1 MLKKYIIII
10 HYFLN
15 IIFLRIIK
23 RIKLT
28 IKKTFLIIKKKS
40 KSNSHKIINQAINKR
55 NQFKMT
61 YFIFFSLINCILAE
75 KIFSYRNL
83 INDNIIDLVINGRGN
98 QKVVGSRLFP
108 DEVYLNG
115 KLIDLNNN
123 GYILINEHNENNKVS
138 LIWKKKLNSCENLFE
153 SCINIVEIDLSK
165 FDTSR
170 VTSMARMFNECEK
183 LELINFGNINTSSV
197 SDMSMM
203 FQNCEGLEELDLKR
217 FDTPNLKSMDYMF
230 SGAKSIYILDIT
242 SFDTSQVTSMEGLFF
257 DMRYL
262 SSLDLSKMN
271 TSKVTNMNHL
281 FSSCFA
287 LITIDLSTFDTSK
300 VQTMDSMFLLCSS
313 LEEIILTNFDT
324 SSVTNMNNMF
334 GLTESLIS
342 LDLSNFNTSKVQNME
357 SMFYCCS
364 QLKYINLTGFDI
376 YNTYNMRFMFYGCS
390 SLTSLDLS
398 SFIFQQADAAYLFYE
413 SKSLKKIIF
422 SKKYKIVEIAHNMFN
437 GCSSLISVDLYN
449 FDFGIVD
456 NLDYLFYGCSSL
468 VSIDLSYI
476 DTFQVSTMIYMFYGC
491 NSLRTLNFSNWI
503 TSSVTTLESMF
514 YDCSALI
521 SLDLSSFDTSL
532 VVNMKDLFFNCLS
545 LTSINLKSFDT
556 SKVTDMQSMF
566 HGCTSLL
573 SLDLSSFDTSNVVDM
588 QTMFYNC
595 YELTFLNLSNFNTK
609 NVKKFDSMFSGC
621 KNLGYIDFYNYR
633 EESLESLNN
642 IFYDIPD
649 NLNFCIDESNA
660 ESKSQILNE
669 LSNLK
674 CLVKDCSNEWYK
686 NKSRIIYNTN
696 ECIESC
702 LNDEINQ
709 YEYNYFCYSKCPKG
723 THSLKNNKYF
733 CEDNVSKCIK
743 QSLFINA
750 KDGSCLENCNS
761 DEFFR
766 NICTL
771 NENSDDSK
779 ETIINIIENDI
790 KDGLM
795 NILLE
800 ELTKGEKKELIQK
813 VNDTLY
819 HITSS
824 YNQNIKKYENIS
836 SIKLGECENILKEK
850 YNIFKNETLI
860 IFKIERNIEGM
871 LIPLIEY
878 EIFDPTTKKKL
889 DLNYCKNINITIH
902 IPVNINESILFKH
915 DPSNPYYN
923 DICYIYKN
931 ENGMYI
937 TLYDRKEEYFKNKLY
952 LCPFNC
958 IYNKYDSDN
967 KEVICHCKIQNVNS
981 LSENN
986 SDNIIYNLTNVKR
999 FFNLKVMKCFK
1010 LIFTKEG
1017 FLNNF
1022 GNHII
1027 MLIIFFYIISVIYF
1041 FTKGINIIFGQIEEI
1056 VMLKKLN
1063 DDLKI
1068 NSKKVNDKEFI
1079 ENSTCVISSSSKK
1092 SFNKNNPI
1100 YKIDTENKISLD
1112 INNSKDILNN
1122 KIKNRNDQ
1130 IDVEKYKSYNDYE
1143 LNIISFGEA
1152 LEFDKRTF
1160 LEFYFSLI
1168 KLKHILIFTFNKKKD
1183 YNPYIIK
1190 ICLFLFMFAFLIF
1203 TNTLFFNDNT
1213 IHEIYINK
1221 KYKLSYFFPQLI
1233 YSIIIYSIIN
1243 DIIKLYSLSQKDI
1256 LEIKYVKNKS
1266 NLTAKFVNVAKCLN
1280 IKFICFFIFSF
1291 IFLFLFWFYL
1301 SSFCAVFKNMQIYL
1315 FLNVL
1320 ISFLLLLIFPFIS
1333 CLFPCF
1339 FRIPS
1344 LRGPGENLYKISQI
1358 IQLL

>member
-1 MLKKYIIII
+1 MRKLKFITIKYIFYKFKIVEKEYNKKLFFEYNFFKNYKMHQINNKD
-10 HYFLN
+10 N
-15 IIFLRIIK
+15 ISYNSKK
-23 RIKLT
+23 RKI
-28 IKKTFLIIKKKS
+28 
-40 KSNSHKIINQAINKR
+40 NSHKIINQTINKR
-55 NQFKMT
+55 NQFQMI

-75 KIFSYRNL
+75 KILGYRKLN
-83 INDNIIDLVINGRGN
+83 NDNIIDLVINGRGN

-123 GYILINEHNENNKVS
+123 GYILINEHNEKNKVS

-153 SCINIVEIDLSK
+153 SCINIVKIDLSK

-197 SDMSMM
+197 SSMSMM
-203 FQNCEGLEELDLKR
+203 FNNCERLIELDLRK
-217 FDTPNLKSMDYMF
+217 FDTPNLKSMDSMF
-230 SGAKSIYILDIT
+230 SGANNIQELDIT
-242 SFDTSQVTSMEGLFF
+242 SFDTSQVTSMESLFF

-262 SSLDLSKMN
+262 TSLDLSKMN
-271 TSKVTNMNHL
+271 TSKVTNMNCL
-281 FSSCFA
+281 FCLCFA
-287 LITIDLSTFDTSK
+287 LIKIDLSSFDTSK
-300 VQTMDSMFLLCSS
+300 VQTMNSMFLSCSS
-313 LEEIILTNFDT
+313 LEEINLTNFDT
-324 SSVTNMNNMF
+324 SSVTDMNNMF
-334 GLTESLIS
+334 EFSESLIS
-342 LDLSNFNTSKVQNME
+342 LDLSNFNTSNVQSME
-357 SMFYCCS
+357 SMFYFCS

-376 YNTYNMRFMFYGCS
+376 SNTYSMSFMLSECS

-413 SKSLKKIIF
+413 SKSLKNIIF

-476 DTFQVSTMIYMFYGC
+476 DTFQVSRMSFMFYGC

-514 YDCSALI
+514 YDCSSLI
-521 SLDLSSFDTSL
+521 CLDLSSFDTSL

-566 HGCTSLL
+566 YGCTSLL

-642 IFYDIPD
+642 IFYDIPN
-649 NLNFCIDESNA
+649 NLNICINDSNA

-674 CLVKDCSNEWYK
+674 CLIKDCSNEWNK
-686 NKSRIIYNTN
+686 KKSRIIYNTN

-723 THSLKNNKYF
+723 THSLKNNKYL
-733 CEDNVSKCIK
+733 CEDNSSKCIK

-750 KDGSCLENCNS
+750 QDGSCLENCNS

-771 NENSDDSK
+771 NEYSDQSK

-790 KDGLM
+790 KNGLM
-795 NILLE
+795 NALLE

-813 VNDTLY
+813 VNDNLY

-836 SIKLGECENILKEK
+836 SIKLEECENILKEK
-850 YNIFKNETLI
+850 YKIFQNETLI
-860 IFKIERNIEGM
+860 IFKIERNIEDM

-878 EIFDPTTKKKL
+878 EIFDPIKKKKL
-889 DLNYCKNINITIH
+889 DLNYCKNVNITIH
-902 IPVNINESILFKH
+902 IPVSINESILFKH

-937 TLYDRKEEYFKNKLY
+937 TLYERKEEYIKNKLY
-952 LCPFNC
+952 LCPVNC
-958 IYNKYDSDN
+958 IYYKYDSDN
-967 KEVICHCKIQNVNS
+967 KEVICHCKIQNVINS

-986 SDNIIYNLTNVKR
+986 NDSLIYNLTNAKK
-999 FFNLKVMKCFK
+999 FLNLKVMKCFK
-1010 LIFTKEG
+1010 LLFTKEG

-1022 GNHII
+1022 GNHLI

-1041 FTKGINIIFGQIEEI
+1041 FTKGINLIFGQIEEI
-1056 VMLKKLN
+1056 IMLKKLE
-1063 DDLKI
+1063 DDSKI
-1068 NSKKVNDKEFI
+1068 NSKKYNDKECI
-1079 ENSTCVISSSSKK
+1079 ENSTSVISSLKK

-1100 YKIDTENKISLD
+1100 YKLDTEKKVSLD
-1112 INNSKDILNN
+1112 INNSKEILNN
-1122 KIKNRNDQ
+1122 KIKYRNDKV
-1130 IDVEKYKSYNDYE
+1130 DVEKYKSYNDYE

-1152 LEFDKRTF
+1152 LKFDKRTF
-1160 LEFYFSLI
+1160 LQLYCSLI
-1168 KLKHILIFTFNKKKD
+1168 KLKHILIFTFKKKKD

-1203 TNTLFFNDNT
+1203 ANTLFFNDYT
-1213 IHEIYINK
+1213 IHEI
-1221 KYKLSYFFPQLI
+1221 
-1233 YSIIIYSIIN
+1233 
-1243 DIIKLYSLSQKDI
+1243 
-1256 LEIKYVKNKS
+1256 
-1266 NLTAKFVNVAKCLN
+1266 
-1280 IKFICFFIFSF
+1280 
-1291 IFLFLFWFYL
+1291 
-1301 SSFCAVFKNMQIYL
+1301 
-1315 FLNVL
+1315 
-1320 ISFLLLLIFPFIS
+1320 
-1333 CLFPCF
+1333 
-1339 FRIPS
+1339 
-1344 LRGPGENLYKISQI
+1344 
-1358 IQLL
+1358 